1 MSPALE
7 PLEGALR
14 ARLDEPDWRVV
25 SDGVADLPAWAQPLP
40 ADRAGERVEPA
51 AEPEAVDPALRAA
64 VGLRASALVEVEVAA
79 AGGERAVLAVLWAD
93 ARAGAALV
101 RGVDVLPGGGPD
113 AAVLRPGVEVSAFG
127 VDRLLDEV
135 LRLVP
140 DAPVVVEATE
150 AVVPEELT
158 IALAQAIRTGDR
170 STVEALCAALGVPGP
185 PAVVDA
191 AVRGLSGNLTLTARS
206 RGRDD
211 VSAGTWLRC
220 DAGWVELART
230 ADGMIRH
237 TPRTRDDIGRR
248 LLSDL
253 TGRMAAAL
261 RTAGA
266 AQDGPGGG
274 GTDGAG
280 TDREEGDA

>member
-1 MSPALE
+1 MTAALQ
-7 PLEGALR
+7 PLDGALR

-25 SDGVADLPAWAQPLP
+25 SDGVPDLPTWSRPLP
-40 ADRAGERVEPA
+40 TTRAGDA
-51 AEPEAVDPALRAA
+51 AEPVEEPGAVDPALRAA

-93 ARAGAALV
+93 AHAGAALA
-101 RGVDVLPGGGPD
+101 RGVDVVPRGGPD
-113 AAVLRPGVEVSAFG
+113 AAVLRPGVEVSAFD

-140 DAPVVVEATE
+140 DAPVVVPAAE

-158 IALAQAIRTGDR
+158 IGLAQAIRTGDR
-170 STVEALCAALGVPGP
+170 STVEALCAALGVPEP

-191 AVRGLSGNLTLTARS
+191 AVRSLSGNLTLTARS

-220 DAGWVELART
+220 DAGWVELVRT
-230 ADGMIRH
+230 GDGMVRH
-237 TPRTRDDIGRR
+237 TPRTREGIARR

-266 AQDGPGGG
+266 
-274 GTDGAG
+274 GTDG
-280 TDREEGDA
+280 EEGDA